1 MEIYPVFLGQAGCRQ
16 QCIFCSRWQVAAG
29 AATPDPSTVAARLD
43 ALLPGSGSGEVAFY
57 GGSFTALEGPVQ
69 MTYLDAVTPFL
80 AAGRVS
86 GIRLSTRPDAID
98 EATCQRLVAAG
109 VRTVE
114 LGCQSFVPGVLSA
127 SARGHDAVAS
137 GRAVAA
143 LRRAGLRVGLQL
155 MPGLP
160 AADLA
165 EAHFSLAA
173 ALALEPDFLR
183 IYPTVVLAGSR
194 LEKEWRSGTY
204 RPLELEAAVD
214 LCADLLHAC
223 RLAGVPVIRLG
234 LQGDAELDRGEGLL
248 AGPYHPA
255 FGQLV
260 RARLWRR
267 ALAALLDRDSR
278 EPIHVPSR
286 EFSDAIGHRRA
297 NHDYFAARQAPLA
310 LRTDPGLAPATLRQG
325 QEVYSMLQLA
335 AQRNED

>member
-16 QCIFCSRWQVAAG
+16 HCIFCSRWQVAAN
-29 AATPDPSTVAARLD
+29 APTPDPATVAAQLE
-43 ALLPGSGSGEVAFY
+43 AQLPVSGSGEVAFY
-57 GGSFTALEGPVQ
+57 GGSFTALEWPLQ
-69 MTYLDAVTPFL
+69 AAYLAAVAPAL

-98 EATCQRLVAAG
+98 DALCQRLLAAG
-109 VRTVE
+109 VQTVE
-114 LGCQSFVPGVLSA
+114 LGCQSFAPRVLRA
-127 SARGHDAVAS
+127 SARGHDAAAS

-160 AADLA
+160 GADLA
-165 EAHFSLAA
+165 EARFSLAA

-183 IYPTVVLAGSR
+183 IYPTLVLAGSR
-194 LEKEWRSGTY
+194 LEREWRAGAY
-204 RPLELEAAVD
+204 RPLELDAAVD
-214 LCADLLHAC
+214 LCADLLHPC

-234 LQGDAELDRGEGLL
+234 LQGDAQLDRGAGIC

-267 ALAALLDRDSR
+267 ALATLIEQDCR
-278 EPIHVPSR
+278 EPIHVPAR

-297 NHDYFAARQAPLA
+297 NFDYFAGRQTPLV
-310 LRTDPGLAPATLRQG
+310 LRTDPGLAAATLRQG
-325 QEVYSMLQLA
+325 REVFSLLHLA
-335 AQRNED
+335 AQHNED